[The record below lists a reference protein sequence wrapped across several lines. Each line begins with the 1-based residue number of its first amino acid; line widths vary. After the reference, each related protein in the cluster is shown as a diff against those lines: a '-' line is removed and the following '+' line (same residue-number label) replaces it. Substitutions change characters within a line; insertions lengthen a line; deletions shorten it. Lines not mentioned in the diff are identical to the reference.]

1 MKDVI
6 VFYRITKELG
16 TKLLLEVFFCRRSC
30 LIAIEPRC
38 IITSQCAVFC
48 VPSIVT
54 IRPWQGKRQ
63 TIGGIIQRPTNN
75 DIIIE

>member
-1 MKDVI
+1 MKLQKILDLCI
-6 VFYRITKELG
+6 
-16 TKLLLEVFFCRRSC
+16 LLEILFSWRSC
-30 LIAIEPRC
+30 FIAIKFGRVI

-54 IRPWQGKRQ
+54 ICPWQGKRQ
-63 TIGGIIQRPTNN
+63 TIGGIIQRPANN